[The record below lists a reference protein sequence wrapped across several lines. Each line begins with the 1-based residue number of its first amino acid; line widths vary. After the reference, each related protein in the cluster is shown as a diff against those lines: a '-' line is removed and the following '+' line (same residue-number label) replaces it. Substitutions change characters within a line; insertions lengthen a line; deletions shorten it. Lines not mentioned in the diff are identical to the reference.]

1 MHGSLSIV
9 RKVPFYFK
17 RKRDR
22 PVDNSLLLSSGKVFP
37 ADLEAFCVEAMRRY
51 GLREED
57 ARLSARIFVTN
68 DTWGVHTHGTRQLR
82 SLLKNFTIGRLDA
95 MAVAEVVKDGPAF
108 ALIDGHNAMPPV
120 TAHRAMMLAIDKA
133 RSAGIGYVS
142 VIHTSHFGAA
152 GYYANLAA
160 EQNMIGLAMCNADP
174 LVAVPGSRGR
184 VLGTNPLAYAIP
196 CGEEKPVFLDIATS
210 ATAANK
216 VIRAKALGQ
225 PIPEGWIVDAE
236 GMPTTDPSGFPQ
248 LGALVPM
255 AGHKG
260 YGLALLI
267 EVLCGVLTGAAI
279 AMEQP
284 SWVPGLTP
292 GATDEPVNQGQ
303 TFIAINVAAL
313 MPLASFQAR
322 MDGLIRY
329 IHAAPKARDAE
340 RIFVPGEM
348 EWERRE
354 AALQHG
360 MVLPPDVMES
370 LRGLAEDVG
379 LAVSPH

>member
-1 MHGSLSIV
+1 M
-9 RKVPFYFK
+9 
-17 RKRDR
+17 
-22 PVDNSLLLSSGKVFP
+22 DNPILLSNGKVLP

-68 DTWGVHTHGTRQLR
+68 DTWGIHTHGTRQLR
-82 SLLKNFTIGRLDA
+82 SLLKNFPMGRLDA
-95 MAVAEVVKDGPAF
+95 KATAEVIKDGPAF

-120 TAHRAMMLAIDKA
+120 TAHRAMTLAIEKA
-133 RSAGIGYVS
+133 ASAGIGYVA

-184 VLGTNPLAYAIP
+184 VLGTNPLSYAIP
-196 CGEEKPVFLDIATS
+196 GGEENSVFLDIATS

-225 PIPEGWIVDAE
+225 PIPEGWIVNAD
-236 GMPTTDPSGFPQ
+236 GLPTTDPSGFPKS
-248 LGALVPM
+248 GALLPM

-260 YGLALLI
+260 YGLALLV
-267 EVLCGVLTGAAI
+267 EVLCGVLTGASI

-284 SWVPGLTP
+284 SWVPGLTA
-292 GATDEPVNQGQ
+292 GATDDPVNQGQ
-303 TFIAINVAAL
+303 VFIAINVEAL
-313 MPLASFQAR
+313 LPLDSFQAR

-348 EWERRE
+348 EWEKRE
-354 AALQHG
+354 IALQQG
-360 MVLPPDVMES
+360 ITLPPDVVES

-379 LAVSPH
+379 LTVSLH

>member
-1 MHGSLSIV
+1 
-9 RKVPFYFK
+9 
-17 RKRDR
+17 
-22 PVDNSLLLSSGKVFP
+22 
-37 ADLEAFCVEAMRRY
+37 
-51 GLREED
+51 
-57 ARLSARIFVTN
+57 
-68 DTWGVHTHGTRQLR
+68 
-82 SLLKNFTIGRLDA
+82 
-95 MAVAEVVKDGPAF
+95 
-108 ALIDGHNAMPPV
+108 
-120 TAHRAMMLAIDKA
+120 
-133 RSAGIGYVS
+133 
-142 VIHTSHFGAA
+142 
-152 GYYANLAA
+152 
-160 EQNMIGLAMCNADP
+160 
-174 LVAVPGSRGR
+174 
-184 VLGTNPLAYAIP
+184 
-196 CGEEKPVFLDIATS
+196 
-210 ATAANK
+210 
-216 VIRAKALGQ
+216 
-225 PIPEGWIVDAE
+225 
-236 GMPTTDPSGFPQ
+236 MPTTDPSGFPQ

-340 RIFVPGEM
+340 RVFVPGEM

-354 AALQHG
+354 AALPHG